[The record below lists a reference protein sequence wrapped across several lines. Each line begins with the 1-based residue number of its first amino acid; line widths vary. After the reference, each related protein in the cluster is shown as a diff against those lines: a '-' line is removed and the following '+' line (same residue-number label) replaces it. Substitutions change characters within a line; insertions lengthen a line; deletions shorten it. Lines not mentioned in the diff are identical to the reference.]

1 MNEKF
6 ESLRINSPY
15 SDSEDQKDNT
25 LFENSFYSLMN
36 RSKSSHLTYRQKNWI
51 YTRCITEGKLMNQI
65 SQLTGISISTIRR
78 IILDFNSNIDRS
90 RLYKMIRWRR
100 LIQSKTVM
108 QCISKFASEQT
119 GCFTAAD
126 VQGHIKDELLVSIPL
141 HQIRKHLKINE
152 KLSYKKGNPRP
163 VNLDTNRR
171 KLLKQL
177 FLIRMAN
184 QLSGIKMLINIDESS
199 ITKLTKKNY
208 SWLRTGRSCSI
219 TNLKINNSIN
229 MITAITTT
237 GLAINML
244 KYKSTNTEVFKSFLD
259 YMLSYLKEEINS
271 RDIGIILDNCSIHR
285 SNLVREYCKKKGT
298 KLYFLPQYSPELAP
312 VEIYFSKIKHSIV
325 QKIGNDSANMKT
337 EESISKIADCIH
349 NIRSEYIKKLWSR
362 LMNII
367 ESELKQI

>member
-1 MNEKF
+1 
-6 ESLRINSPY
+6 
-15 SDSEDQKDNT
+15 
-25 LFENSFYSLMN
+25 
-36 RSKSSHLTYRQKNWI
+36 
-51 YTRCITEGKLMNQI
+51 MNQL
-65 SQLTGISISTIRR
+65 SQLTGISMSTIRR
-78 IILDFNSNIDRS
+78 IIQDFSSNIDRS
-90 RLYKMIRWRR
+90 RIYKKIRWRK

-108 QCISKFASEQT
+108 QYISKFASWQT

-126 VQGHIKDELLVSIPL
+126 VQEYIKDQLLVSIPL

-163 VNLDTNRR
+163 VNLDVSRV

-177 FLIRMAN
+177 FWIRFAN

-199 ITKLTKKNY
+199 ITKGTKKNY

-237 GLAINML
+237 GLTINML
-244 KYKSTNTEVFKSFLD
+244 KYKSTNAEIFKCFLD
-259 YMLSYLKEEINS
+259 YMLFYLKEEINPQ
-271 RDIGIILDNCSIHR
+271 DIGIILDNCSIHR
-285 SNLVREYCKKKGT
+285 SKLVREYCKKKGI

-312 VEIYFSKIKHSIV
+312 VEIYFSNIKHSIV
-325 QKIGNDSANMKT
+325 QKIGKDSADMKT

-349 NIRSEYIKKLWSR
+349 NISREYIKGLWSR
-362 LMNII
+362 LMNIV
-367 ESELKQI
+367 EWELGHI